1 MGNPEYI
8 YICISPGLVSLGNS
22 WSHEL
27 TSMSANKPPL
37 GSLGSKVNQGWD
49 PPRLG
54 GKPPRLTSLM
64 LGARAD
70 YINIDE
76 NYPIYIPLYHVK

>member
-1 MGNPEYI
+1 
-8 YICISPGLVSLGNS
+8 
-22 WSHEL
+22 
-27 TSMSANKPPL
+27 MSANKPPL

-70 YINIDE
+70 YINLDE
-76 NYPIYIPLYHVK
+76 NYPIYIPLYHIK